1 MKQVTQN
8 QLKNIYNNLD
18 TRYSE
23 LKKRY
28 DVEMYVYTY
37 MKRFLLSSYF
47 SEERCREIY
56 KEAVEFLKENIAAK
70 YEKDLKT
77 IKQYVDDINSSFES
91 PLNYSH
97 NSDGDL
103 YHLAV
108 GAGAGLGAAILL
120 SGPATIFLAAGVAIA
135 GIYNSHLK
143 KEELIKQIL
152 NASEKMNGEAI
163 HRLKEI
169 LDTLIIHDDAKALL
183 FTFKEDD
190 VDESTLTPHQ
200 KAIRDYLNE
209 RGITTLVH
217 FTDEEAYES
226 ILKHGIVSRKEAKKR
241 NISIKIYDNSDL
253 NSKVCSIMKSSK
265 DDYISLSITSINNRL
280 LSKYKFDRGL
290 KREKI
295 IYIDASILW
304 KEIDKDIIYCNMN
317 AISSS
322 VSFGKDVKALK
333 ALFADSITQY
343 KETGPEVFNRDGKA
357 NNLPTH
363 DQAEIL
369 FEKRIDPKYILNK
382 EQEEPDWYFPF

>member
-1 MKQVTQN
+1 MKEVTQQ

-18 TRYSE
+18 TQFSKLR
-23 LKKRY
+23 KRF
-28 DVEMYVYTY
+28 DVEIYISTY
-37 MKRFLLSSYF
+37 MQRFLLSGYY
-47 SEERCREIY
+47 SEERCRDIY
-56 KEAVEFLKENIAAK
+56 NEAIEYLKKDITTK
-70 YEKDLKT
+70 YEKDLKV
-77 IKQYVDDINSSFES
+77 IQQYVDDINNAFKS

-103 YHLAV
+103 YNLAV
-108 GAGAGLGAAILL
+108 GAAAGLGAAFLL
-120 SGPATIFLAAGVAIA
+120 SGPAGWLLAAGVAVA

-152 NASEKMNGEAI
+152 SASEKMNGEAI

-169 LDTLIIHDDAKALL
+169 LDTLIIHDDAKALP
-183 FTFKEDD
+183 FTFEEDD
-190 VDESTLTPHQ
+190 VNESTLTPHQ

-209 RGITTLVH
+209 RGITTLIH

-226 ILKHGIVSRKEAKKR
+226 ILKHGVVSRKEAKKR
-241 NISIKIYDNSDL
+241 NISTKIYDNSDL

-333 ALFADSITQY
+333 ALFTDSITQY

-382 EQEEPDWYFPF
+382 ESEEPDWDLLF